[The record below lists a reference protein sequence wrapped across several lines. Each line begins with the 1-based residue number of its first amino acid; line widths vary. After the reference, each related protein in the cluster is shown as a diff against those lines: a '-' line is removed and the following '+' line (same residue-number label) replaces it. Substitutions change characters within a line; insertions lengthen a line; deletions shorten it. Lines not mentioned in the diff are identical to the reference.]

1 MESTLPWD
9 VSMAVW
15 QYGSMAVF
23 VGEAVSVFEGEAVS
37 VAEAASDAGAA
48 CPLLSPPQRFGH
60 WKKKTVSSKFD
71 EKKNHKK

>member
-1 MESTLPWD
+1 MS
-9 VSMAVW
+9 AW

-60 WKKKTVSSKFD
+60 
-71 EKKNHKK
+71 